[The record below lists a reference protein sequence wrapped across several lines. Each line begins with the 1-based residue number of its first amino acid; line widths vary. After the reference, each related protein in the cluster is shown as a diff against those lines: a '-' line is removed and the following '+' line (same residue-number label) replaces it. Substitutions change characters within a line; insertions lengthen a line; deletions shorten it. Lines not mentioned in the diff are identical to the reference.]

1 MSVFTTVSRDDLVAF
16 LQHYSVGG
24 LVDFEG
30 ITTGVENT
38 NYFVDTDAGR
48 WVLTLFERQR
58 HEDLPY
64 FLDLMAH
71 LADNGVPSPRPVADR
86 EGAFL
91 RRLNDRPAALVQ
103 RLTGAS
109 VSEPAPA
116 HCAEVGRVLAD
127 LHRVGGSFQEFRA
140 SCRGPRWWRETGEAL
155 LPRLSEEDGR
165 LLREELDFQSR
176 FRHAR
181 LPSGVIHAD
190 LFRDNV
196 LFDGERLSGL
206 IDFYFACNDVL
217 LYDLAV
223 TVNDWCVQPDGAF
236 DDERLHALLHAYG
249 ESRPLSDD
257 ESDAWPV
264 LLRAAAL
271 RFWLSRAYDW
281 HFPRD
286 GEMIDA
292 RDPEPFKQ
300 LLLRHRRQRTS
311 PRL

>member
-1 MSVFTTVSRDDLVAF
+1 M
-16 LQHYSVGG
+16 GG
-24 LVDFEG
+24 LVGFEG

-38 NYFVDTDAGR
+38 NYFVDTGAGR

-64 FLDLMAH
+64 FLNLMAH
-71 LADNGVPSPRPVADR
+71 LADHGVPSPRPVADR
-86 EGAFL
+86 EGEFL
-91 RRLNDRPAALVQ
+91 RWLNDRPAALVQ
-103 RLTGAS
+103 RLSGAS
-109 VSEPAPA
+109 VTRPDIV
-116 HCAEVGRVLAD
+116 HCRAVGGVLAD
-127 LHRVGGSFQEFRA
+127 LHRVGASFKGYRA
-140 SCRGPRWWRETGEAL
+140 SCRGPAWWEQTGREL
-155 LPRLSEEDGR
+155 LPRLDPDDAA
-165 LLREELDFQSR
+165 LLRDELAFQAR
-176 FRHAR
+176 FRHVR

-196 LFDGERLSGL
+196 LFEGTRLSGL

-223 TVNDWCVQPDGAF
+223 TVNDWCVQLDGAF
-236 DDERLHALLHAYG
+236 DDSRVHALVHAYAQR
-249 ESRPLSDD
+249 RPLTTD
-257 ESDAWPV
+257 ETEAWPV

-292 RDPEPFKQ
+292 RDPEPFKR
-300 LLLRHRRQRTS
+300 LLLLHRGHDTAAAL
-311 PRL
+311 P

>member
-1 MSVFTTVSRDDLVAF
+1 MSVFTTVSREELLAF
-16 LQHYSVGG
+16 LEAYSVGT

-38 NYFVDTDAGR
+38 NYFVDTEGGR

-64 FLDLMAH
+64 FLNLMAH
-71 LADNGVPSPRPVADR
+71 LADHGVPSPRPQADR
-86 EGAFL
+86 DGALL
-91 RRLNDRPAALVQ
+91 RRLNQRPAALVQ
-103 RLTGAS
+103 RLSGAS
-109 VSEPAPA
+109 VSEPGEA
-116 HCAEVGRVLAD
+116 HCAAVGRVLAD
-127 LHRVGGSFQEFRA
+127 LHRVGGSFQGFRA
-140 SCRGPRWWRETGEAL
+140 SCRGPQWRTQTAHEL
-155 LPRLSEEDGR
+155 MPRLNAEDGR
-165 LLREELDFQSR
+165 LLQDELAFQAR

-181 LPSGVIHAD
+181 LPAGVIHAD

-196 LFDGERLSGL
+196 LFVGERLSGL
-206 IDFYFACNDVL
+206 IDFYFACNDLL

-223 TVNDWCVQPDGAF
+223 TVNDWCVQADGAF
-236 DDERLHALLHAYG
+236 DEGRLHALLHAYG
-249 ESRPLSDD
+249 ESRPLTEAEGDV
-257 ESDAWPV
+257 WPV

-300 LLLRHRRQRTS
+300 LLLRHRQQRPS
-311 PRL
+311 AAL